1 MSVSEVTTSRP
12 ALRPAQIIELSPS
25 VTHIQGATWD
35 CNCIVI
41 KKGRSAIVGDATWNP
56 LDVETIREFFD
67 GHDTHIL
74 ITHGDIDHVST
85 IGACPQATVV
95 ASQATAQR
103 VASGSA
109 GEDLARE
116 AGRWGME
123 FLGEPRVDRIVEPG
137 ERVKLGEWHVTT
149 VETAGHAVDGLA
161 YVIEEEGLFLVGDY
175 LMASQHPMTWW
186 SFREGRRST
195 ERLVR
200 TLDTLER
207 VDLEWVVP
215 GHGRVL
221 SVPEARTVGEQDLAY
236 MEEVE
241 RVSDEALRE
250 GVSSREWLLAVYD
263 VPVPRPCTPDIEM
276 LCPRL
281 INIAAIFRDRDYGGH
296 LPWQMDMA

>member
-1 MSVSEVTTSRP
+1 
-12 ALRPAQIIELSPS
+12 
-25 VTHIQGATWD
+25 
-35 CNCIVI
+35 
-41 KKGRSAIVGDATWNP
+41 
-56 LDVETIREFFD
+56 
-67 GHDTHIL
+67 
-74 ITHGDIDHVST
+74 
-85 IGACPQATVV
+85 
-95 ASQATAQR
+95 
-103 VASGSA
+103 
-109 GEDLARE
+109 
-116 AGRWGME
+116 ME
-123 FLGEPRVDRIVEPG
+123 FVGEPRVDRIVKPG
-137 ERVKLGEWHVTT
+137 ERVKLGEWHVTL

-221 SVPEARTVGEQDLAY
+221 SVPEARTVGGTGTSPTWRQSNVCAT
-236 MEEVE
+236 
-241 RVSDEALRE
+241 RRCARAS
-250 GVSSREWLLAVYD
+250 SSREWLLAVYS
-263 VPVPRPCTPDIEM
+263 VPVPRPCAPDIEM

-281 INIAAIFRDRDYGGH
+281 INIAATFRDRGYDGH

>member
-1 MSVSEVTTSRP
+1 MSESQAVESRP
-12 ALRPAQIIELSPS
+12 AIRPANIQELSPS
-25 VTHIQGATWD
+25 VTHVQGATWQ
-35 CNCIVI
+35 CNCVI
-41 KKGRSAIVGDATWNP
+41 IKRGSSAIVGDAFWNP
-56 LDVETIREFFD
+56 RDVETMARLLD
-67 GHDTHIL
+67 GYDTHVL
-74 ITHGDIDHVST
+74 ITHGDIDHVSA
-85 IGACPQATVV
+85 IGACPHATVV
-95 ASQATAQR
+95 GSPATAER

-116 AGRWGME
+116 AARWGME
-123 FLGEPRVDRIVEPG
+123 FVGEPRVDRIVKPG
-137 ERVKLGEWHVTT
+137 ERVKLGAWHVTT

-175 LMASQHPMTWW
+175 LMAYQHPMTWW

-215 GHGRVL
+215 GHGQVL
-221 SVPEARTVGEQDLAY
+221 SVAEARAVGEQDLAY

-241 RVSDEALRE
+241 RVSDEAFRE
-250 GVSSREWLLAVYD
+250 GVSSREWLHAVYS
-263 VPVPRPCTPDIEM
+263 VPVPRLCAPDIEM

-281 INIAAIFRDRDYGGH
+281 INVAATFRDRDYGGH
-296 LPWQMDMA
+296 LPWKMDMA

>member
-1 MSVSEVTTSRP
+1 MSVSQATTPRP
-12 ALRPAQIIELSPS
+12 ALRPAQIVELSPS

-56 LDVETIREFFD
+56 LDVETIREFFE

-95 ASQATAQR
+95 ASPATAQR

-137 ERVKLGEWHVTT
+137 S
-149 VETAGHAVDGLA
+149 A
-161 YVIEEEGLFLVGDY
+161 
-175 LMASQHPMTWW
+175 
-186 SFREGRRST
+186 
-195 ERLVR
+195 
-200 TLDTLER
+200 
-207 VDLEWVVP
+207 
-215 GHGRVL
+215 
-221 SVPEARTVGEQDLAY
+221 
-236 MEEVE
+236 
-241 RVSDEALRE
+241 
-250 GVSSREWLLAVYD
+250 
-263 VPVPRPCTPDIEM
+263 
-276 LCPRL
+276 
-281 INIAAIFRDRDYGGH
+281 
-296 LPWQMDMA
+296 